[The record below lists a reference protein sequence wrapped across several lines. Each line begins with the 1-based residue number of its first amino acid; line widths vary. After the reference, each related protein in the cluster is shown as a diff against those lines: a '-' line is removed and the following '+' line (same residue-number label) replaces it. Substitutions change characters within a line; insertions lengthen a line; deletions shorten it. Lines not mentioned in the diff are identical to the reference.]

1 MLETAHIKNCLKSW
15 VKNSTIVKKWSQK
28 QSKMAKRWSNMHK
41 ITENSMIW
49 RKKKKWIFFPILHC
63 VGMIMVSTVAISYR
77 DKLFISF
84 VIPKWDLS
92 LFLMGRKPFSA
103 FVINAFALKLSILK
117 QWILRHA
124 NYPSI
129 KKDLFFRKIPLQ
141 LKTF

>member
-1 MLETAHIKNCLKSW
+1 
-15 VKNSTIVKKWSQK
+15 
-28 QSKMAKRWSNMHK
+28 
-41 ITENSMIW
+41 
-49 RKKKKWIFFPILHC
+49 
-63 VGMIMVSTVAISYR
+63 MVSTVAISYR

-129 KKDLFFRKIPLQ
+129 KKDLFLGKSHYSSRLFKVALTSFVKQIFCRY
-141 LKTF
+141 